1 MLMEREYQDDSE
13 VLVRPAQPQGQS
25 QPSQGYNARYAKG
38 PTGNAH
44 RYGGIHQRR
53 DKRYPLSVRG
63 VPPVPQIVSAPSP
76 VPLSADPLTQWKE
89 AVMLWLSWH
98 STQEKLTAKMCKPG
112 QDQNKIEALLDEAD
126 KLRKRAIE
134 LSEKLVRE
142 SA

>member
-1 MLMEREYQDDSE
+1 MLMEREYHEDSE
-13 VLVRPAQPQGQS
+13 VLVRPPAQPQGQN
-25 QPSQGYNARYAKG
+25 QAYNARYNKPPA
-38 PTGNAH
+38 GNAH
-44 RYGGIHQRR
+44 RYGGIHLRR
-53 DKRYPLSVRG
+53 DKRYPLANRG
-63 VPPVPQIVSAPSP
+63 APPMPQPEAAPKP
-76 VPLSADPLTQWKE
+76 APLSADPLTQWKE

-134 LSEKLVRE
+134 LSEDLIRR

>member
-1 MLMEREYQDDSE
+1 MERECHEDNE
-13 VLVRPAQPQGQS
+13 VLVRPPAQPQGQNNT
-25 QPSQGYNARYAKG
+25 YNARYSKL

-44 RYGGIHQRR
+44 RYGGIHLRR
-53 DKRYPLSVRG
+53 DKRYHLGSRG
-63 VPPVPQIVSAPSP
+63 VPAVPQLETAPKTA
-76 VPLSADPLTQWKE
+76 PLSADPLTQWKE

-134 LSEKLVRE
+134 LSEDLIRR